1 MYREAGPATPVRWR
15 NDLHFAASGVADT
28 QERRGRTMTE
38 DGAIARSEDSGHP
51 GAVARQPPVPHR
63 VDAAVHRVQS
73 VALDPMIDG
82 VRAEPA
88 RCQLTPG
95 DDAVLALREGRDRL
109 VDRTRVTL
117 TVYFRHNV
125 TRISHGPMLTALR
138 LRRNR
143 AIATFLR
150 RVLRVYARAMTDV
163 ALPGPAVAQEPHE
176 APPRPDFQVV
186 PLKGL
191 PIVAVVLAALVAAI
205 ATDKLWALEFFHVA
219 AGGLWTSFDLFLG
232 FVLGPILGRLA
243 IPARVELTT
252 RLMPKLLLIMP
263 TLVTCTLASGWQLG
277 RLLGTIDSGHPDH
290 GWIVASYVVVG
301 VMAVIALA
309 VLEPA
314 NVAVL
319 VELKKRRPD
328 PAVIQNLMKR
338 FIYTAGITGAMQV
351 TTLVIMTKVAT
362 G

>member
-1 MYREAGPATPVRWR
+1 M
-15 NDLHFAASGVADT
+15 
-28 QERRGRTMTE
+28 
-38 DGAIARSEDSGHP
+38 
-51 GAVARQPPVPHR
+51 
-63 VDAAVHRVQS
+63 
-73 VALDPMIDG
+73 
-82 VRAEPA
+82 
-88 RCQLTPG
+88 
-95 DDAVLALREGRDRL
+95 LA
-109 VDRTRVTL
+109 
-117 TVYFRHNV
+117 
-125 TRISHGPMLTALR
+125 P
-138 LRRNR
+138 
-143 AIATFLR
+143 
-150 RVLRVYARAMTDV
+150 MTDV
-163 ALPGPAVAQEPHE
+163 ALPGPSVAHDE
-176 APPRPDFQVV
+176 APPRPDFEVV

-205 ATDKLWALEFFHVA
+205 AADSKWGLEFFHVA

-232 FVLGPILGRLA
+232 FVLGPIMGRLA

-277 RLLGTIDSGHPDH
+277 RIMGTVNAGHPDH

-319 VELKKRRPD
+319 FELKKRRPN
-328 PAVIQNLMKR
+328 PAVIQQLMKR
-338 FIYTAGITGAMQV
+338 FIYTAGITVVMQV
-351 TTLVIMTKVAT
+351 PKLVIMTKVAA